1 MSLLMAACC
10 CCDDIYGTIGDALKG
25 DVQYRYQNNVQ
36 YIPTDN
42 RPASWLTLS
51 STAVLALGETDTLG
65 ELTLGR
71 YVGGVWDDYDLTH
84 ANLAAE
90 ARYRTRV
97 PLTFDTSG
105 LAGLT
110 VRRAFVYVHDPGLAV
125 TTAPSLSEHFNFAL
139 YDASDVQQDGLR
151 NTATTDLP
159 GWFRFAVTDPDTTI
173 NKTGNTV
180 FQLRFE
186 SDPTAALPAAYTFPA
201 YIIGDYVPPPGGL
214 SVTRLSY
221 CQAWLMASGSTP
233 DVFLRVC
240 LSAVFDHGDLT

>member
-10 CCDDIYGTIGDALKG
+10 CSEDILGSVGDALKG
-25 DVQYRYQNNVQ
+25 DVRQMVQ
-36 YIPTDN
+36 TNLMYIPTDN
-42 RPASWLTLS
+42 RPAAWLTLS
-51 STAVLALGETDTLG
+51 NNAVGALSETATLG

-84 ANLAAE
+84 CNLMAE

-110 VRRAFVYVHDPGLAV
+110 VRSAAVYIKDPGLAV
-125 TTAPSLSEHFNFAL
+125 STPPMMTEHFDVEL
-139 YDASDVQQDGLR
+139 YNASDVQED
-151 NTATTDLP
+151 ATKNSAATDLP
-159 GWFRFAVTDPDTTI
+159 GWFRFVLATPDSTI

-180 FQLRFE
+180 FQLRFA
-186 SDPTAALPAAYTFPA
+186 SDPTAALPAAYTFST
-201 YIIGDYVPPPGGL
+201 YIQGDYVPPPGGL

-221 CQAWLMASGSTP
+221 VQAWLMDSGLTP
-233 DVFLRVC
+233 NVFLRVC
-240 LSAVFDHGDLT
+240 LSRPH